1 MISRRETISPVAV
14 HLSTRREDDWR
25 TFANCAG
32 LDVDDF
38 FPDNRGHQVPQQVI
52 AVCANCEV
60 VQQCLDWALRM
71 RITEGLYAGTTPSQ
85 RRGMKLGDPAPIIN
99 ARCAACGGPKK
110 STRTKYC
117 RRSTCRTVHARKAAA
132 ATRDAL
138 TQEATS

>member
-14 HLSTRREDDWR
+14 HLSTRPDEDWR
-25 TFANCAG
+25 DRANCLG
-32 LDVDDF
+32 LDVNDF
-38 FPDNRGHQVPQQVI
+38 VPDSRGGQVPHQVI
-52 AVCANCEV
+52 AVCGSCEV
-60 VQQCLDWALRM
+60 IQSCLDFALSM
-71 RITEGLYAGTTPSQ
+71 RITEGIYAGTTPSQ

-138 TQEATS
+138 TREMTA